1 MKIPFG
7 ISFKVTGGKLEDYK
21 FKEAANFIECADS
34 ISPESLRVDYINF
47 LDAWMCGR
55 IKKSTLVE
63 VELLNLFYGDLDNRA
78 SIDYREGHWDH
89 DKEICAGGKYFDR
102 VAKRLKAHINKA
114 ISKEAA

>member
-7 ISFKVTGGKLEDYK
+7 ISFTVTGGKLEDYK
-21 FKEAANFIECADS
+21 YNEVANFIECADS
-34 ISPESLRVDYINF
+34 IYPASLRVDYVNF
-47 LDAWMCGR
+47 LVAWMHGK

-78 SIDYREGHWDH
+78 SIDYREGHWDD
-89 DKEICAGGKYFDR
+89 DKEIYAGGKYFDR

-114 ISKEAA
+114 IS